1 MRKRI
6 KAWVPGCLFA
16 LALLATPALAGDEPP
31 QWLRASALASAP
43 PYAKKVPAVVLFT
56 EQHDKVDEDGRVTT
70 TERYAVR
77 ILTSEGRDYA
87 RASAMYR
94 TDGGKVRDMRA
105 WMISPSGRIKKY
117 EKGDVIDLAM
127 VDNDVYN
134 EVRLKRISARADA
147 EVGSVFGYETTSE
160 DRSVFTQ
167 FTWQFQNRLPTLA
180 SRYTISLPQGWR
192 AEGVTFNH
200 ARVEPAITGATY
212 VWELR
217 GLAPIEEEPLSPP
230 VTNIAPLLAVSYY
243 PAPGAKGGIGR
254 TFSGWGDVS
263 RWLSELMDPQMTLDD
278 SLAGKARQLAGA
290 AKTELDRIRAI
301 GSYVQSINYISIQ
314 TGLGRGGGYRPHSAV
329 EVFAKSYGDCKD
341 KANLMR
347 AMLRAVN
354 ISSHLVCIF
363 SGDPT
368 YVREEWPSPQQF
380 NHCIIAIRVS
390 DATQAATIVQH
401 PTLGRLLIFDPT
413 DDSTMVGDLPEHE
426 QGSLALVI
434 AGDAGALMRM
444 PVTPAETNRLDRQA
458 DVALSVEGTITAKL
472 REQSVG
478 RAAVAE
484 RRAYRE
490 LSRTQYVKRI
500 EEWITRGAP
509 GATVSKVEPADDS
522 AAGRFTLDV
531 EFSAAYGQ
539 LMQKRLLVFKP
550 AIVSRQ
556 ESLALTEPL
565 RAHPVILNPRAFTE
579 TVVFKLPAGFD
590 VDELPDAVKLDT
602 SFGAYSTAYEVKDG
616 HLHFTRKLIV
626 QRATIPVGEYVKV
639 RGFFEKI
646 RAAEQAPIVLAK
658 K

>member
-1 MRKRI
+1 M
-6 KAWVPGCLFA
+6 FA
-16 LALLATPALAGDEPP
+16 LALLATPAWAGDDAPE
-31 QWLRASALASAP
+31 WLRSAASATAP
-43 PYAKKVPAVVLFT
+43 AYAKKVPAVVLFT
-56 EQHDKVDEDGRVTT
+56 EQQDRVEEDGRVTT

-77 ILTSEGRDYA
+77 ILTTEGRDYA
-87 RASAMYR
+87 RGSAMYR
-94 TDGGKVRDMRA
+94 TDGGKVREMRA
-105 WMISPSGRIKKY
+105 WLISPSGRVKKY
-117 EKGDVIDLAM
+117 EKDYIIDLAM

-134 EVRLKRISARADA
+134 EVRLKSISARTDA
-147 EVGSVFGYETTSE
+147 EVGSVFGYEVTSE

-167 FTWQFQNRLPTLA
+167 FIWQFQDRLPALA
-180 SRYTISLPQGWR
+180 SRYMISLPQGWR

-200 ARVEPAITGATY
+200 ARIEPTITGSTY

-217 GLAPIEEEPLSPP
+217 NLAPIEEEPLSPP

-243 PAPGAKGGIGR
+243 PAPGAKSSIGR

-263 RWLSELMDPQMTLDD
+263 RWLSELSDPQMTLDD
-278 SLAGKARQLAGA
+278 ATAGKARQLTAA

-301 GSYVQSINYISIQ
+301 GSYIQSINYISIQ
-314 TGLGRGGGYRPHSAV
+314 TGLGRGGGYRPHSAI

-347 AMLRAVN
+347 AMLKAVN
-354 ISSHLVCIF
+354 ITSHLVSIY

-390 DATQAATIVQH
+390 DATEAATIINH

-434 AGDAGALMRM
+434 AGEAGALVRM
-444 PVTPAETNRLDRQA
+444 PVTPAEANRLDRQA
-458 DVALSVEGTITAKL
+458 DVALTVEGSISARV

-484 RRAYRE
+484 RRLYRE
-490 LSRTQYVKRI
+490 LSRPQYVKQI
-500 EEWITRGAP
+500 EQWITRGVT
-509 GATVSKVEPADDS
+509 GAIVSKVEPADNS
-522 AAGRFTLDV
+522 AAGSFTLDV
-531 EFSAAYGQ
+531 EFGATGYGQ
-539 LMQKRLLVFKP
+539 LMQNRLLVFKP
-550 AIVSRQ
+550 ALVSRQ
-556 ESLALTEPL
+556 ESLTLTEPQ
-565 RAHPVILNPRAFTE
+565 RANPVVLNPRAYTE
-579 TVVFKLPAGFD
+579 TVKVKLPGGFD
-590 VDELPDAVKLDT
+590 VDELPDPVKLDT

-626 QRATIPVGEYVKV
+626 QRATIPAGEYVKV